1 MERHTDGLGAVEQN
15 PDGLSAVDQGKDG
28 LRGARPDEG
37 GAHAGDRQTA
47 DLHPADPESRWLGP
61 VMHTAFFLLLAASL
75 TRFLLRHPG
84 EPRTPG
90 VVALSVA
97 LAVLYLLGPAPGA
110 QPSTRRPLWMGS
122 VVGAW
127 VVLVF
132 LAPSFAWCAVP
143 LFYTGLRTLPTRAAL
158 VLVTALTALVVA
170 AQLRLAGSF
179 DPNLAFAPPAV
190 AAVATAVFIHMQRQ
204 TAQQRALIDDLIRTR
219 RELAA
224 TERREGTLA
233 ERQRLSM
240 EIHDTLAQGMSSQQM
255 LLQAADRV
263 WDADP
268 VTART
273 HVRTAAAI
281 TERGLAEARRFV
293 HDLAPADLA
302 DAGSDDGEALP
313 SALGTLAARESEAEL
328 SIRFHAEGKPVA
340 LPGRAQS
347 ALLRIAQGAL
357 ANVREHADASA
368 AALTLT
374 YLDDQVVLD
383 IADNGK
389 GFLVA
394 GDGAGFAEAQDEQVS
409 GAGDDGGRATARGD
423 ARSAGL
429 RDGVRRAETAD
440 DAREAEASAD
450 DARGAKV
457 PDGARR
463 TEPVEGT
470 RGATTAGG
478 RRGGGSRELV
488 ARAGRGHG
496 LPAIRARARQ
506 LGGTLTV
513 ESAPGEGTVLSVSIP
528 LSAHAATGAGTAT
541 GTRTTMPS
549 ATSASPPSPQ
559 PSPPSS
565 PSPPPAPSASASN
578 STSTS
583 APAAPPS
590 RSTASP
596 PSTPSDPAAP
606 PSPSTP
612 AMPST
617 PPPASPP
624 PSDPPSSGS
633 AHEQ

>member
-1 MERHTDGLGAVEQN
+1 MERHTDGLGAVEQH
-15 PDGLSAVDQGKDG
+15 PDGLSAMDQGKDG
-28 LRGARPDEG
+28 LRRVRQDEG
-37 GAHAGDRQTA
+37 GAPAMDQQTSG
-47 DLHPADPESRWLGP
+47 LHPADPESRWLGP

-110 QPSTRRPLWMGS
+110 GPSARRPFWLGS

-127 VVLVF
+127 VVLVV

-158 VLVTALTALVVA
+158 ALVTALTALVVA

-190 AAVATAVFIHMQRQ
+190 AAVATAMFIHMQRQ

-255 LLQAADRV
+255 LLQAAERV
-263 WDADP
+263 WDTDP
-268 VTART
+268 TTART
-273 HVRTAAAI
+273 HIRTAAAI

-302 DAGSDDGEALP
+302 DAGSDDGAALP
-313 SALGTLAARESEAEL
+313 SALSTLAARESEAEL
-328 SIRFHAEGKPVA
+328 AIRFHAEGKPVP

-389 GFLVA
+389 GFVVA
-394 GDGAGFAEAQDEQVS
+394 GDDAGFVGGQGERVS
-409 GAGDDGGRATARGD
+409 EVG
-423 ARSAGL
+423 
-429 RDGVRRAETAD
+429 D
-440 DAREAEASAD
+440 DAREGASS
-450 DARGAKV
+450 
-457 PDGARR
+457 
-463 TEPVEGT
+463 
-470 RGATTAGG
+470 GG
-478 RRGGGSRELV
+478 RRGLGSREPG
-488 ARAGRGHG
+488 ARARRGHG

-528 LSAHAATGAGTAT
+528 LTAPSAT
-541 GTRTTMPS
+541 GTGTGTPAATPS
-549 ATSASPPSPQ
+549 PTPGASPATPSTPTLPPSASPSPP
-559 PSPPSS
+559 PSPPSRSTPPSQSAPPSRSTPSDPSAPSAPSSPS
-565 PSPPPAPSASASN
+565 PSPPPAA
-578 STSTS
+578 
-583 APAAPPS
+583 
-590 RSTASP
+590 
-596 PSTPSDPAAP
+596 
-606 PSPSTP
+606 
-612 AMPST
+612 
-617 PPPASPP
+617 PP